1 MNSVRKFLTFG
12 LVSFLLTQTIVA
24 QSIST
29 NAISIQCED
38 QVFGL
43 NADVNEPNC
52 MADIQLRAA
61 AFNDPTCSLSAL
73 ISWIVYVDK
82 DGNGVDDLEFSSFL
96 SPMDVDLTTDSN
108 GNGIVDYYLPPSKEG
123 VSPFIPELKWPASYY
138 SHNISWNAVDS
149 CGNRATCHSI
159 VKVKDL
165 NPPTI
170 GIILT
175 DTLDANGGERKEIM
189 AAQFNAASHDNCTAE
204 DKLWFTFDGAYPV
217 TSLQNMFHY
226 FKGKGINADVNEYN
240 RGIAQYWNPT
250 LNTSSKML
258 ICDGS
263 GNKTVSQQI
272 SVWDEYL
279 NTDSAFVQIFLS
291 RFDCVE
297 NSLVGKVTNIS
308 NQSIPHVLATIE
320 RIGRDEHWYFYFS
333 EEYRL
338 NLFIDW
344 YKVKLDKRNDFR
356 NGITGADL
364 YVLLRHIN
372 GQELLN
378 SPEKLLAADINADG
392 KVTMEDFFELYELS
406 TGIKDTFSNNDSWIF
421 LPSPYSFKDES
432 QPYEIERTALVD
444 LAVQTQQDFTGIKV
458 GDVNQS
464 TLNPK
469 VDEIVSTITLTTD
482 ERWIQKGEEVVASFW
497 FQEKTDLRGWQI
509 NWQINGLNN
518 AVVESSLETQFEEV
532 EFEDISSFI
541 SYAVLNETTNL
552 KKEGEVFRIR
562 GKAERDG
569 LLSSFLSFDKDEG
582 SIIYTGKEV
591 ASNKL
596 LLSYLVP
603 REQRQFEVYE
613 SIPNPFVDAT
623 EIKYYLPS
631 PGEVQYTLYNAS
643 GQVLWD
649 KKHEGNGGR
658 NYLQIKG
665 EDLQKEGLYYV
676 SLRYKDQVKT
686 KPVIFER

>member
-1 MNSVRKFLTFG
+1 MNSVKKLLTFG
-12 LVSFLLTQTIVA
+12 LVSILLTQTNVA
-24 QSIST
+24 QTIST

-38 QVFGL
+38 QVFVL

-61 AFNDPTCSLSAL
+61 AYNDPTCTSSAL

-82 DGNGVDDLEFSSFL
+82 DGNGVDDLEFSSFVNP
-96 SPMDVDLTTDSN
+96 SDVDLTTDSN
-108 GNGIVDYYLPPSKEG
+108 GNGIRDYYLPPSKEG
-123 VSPFIPELKWPASYY
+123 EAPSIPEWQWPASFNN
-138 SHNISWNAVDS
+138 HKIMWVAVDS

-170 GIILT
+170 DIILT
-175 DTLDANGGERKEIM
+175 DTLDANGGERKEIV
-189 AAQFNAASHDNCTAE
+189 AAQFNAASNDNCTA
-204 DKLWFTFDGAYPV
+204 DGKLWFTFDGAYPV
-217 TSLQNMFHY
+217 TSLQNKLHY
-226 FKGKGINADVNEYN
+226 FKGKGINADINEYN
-240 RGIAQYWNPT
+240 RGIAQYWNPA

-279 NTDSAFVQIFLS
+279 NTDTAFVQIFLS

-297 NSLVGKVTNIS
+297 NCLSGKVTNLS

-320 RIGRDEHWYFYFS
+320 RIGRDEHWYFFFS

-344 YKVKLDKRNDFR
+344 FKVKLNKRNDFR

-364 YVLLRHIN
+364 FILLRHIN

-469 VDEIVSTITLTTD
+469 IDEIVSTITLTTD

-497 FQEKTDLRGWQI
+497 FQEKIDLSGWQI

-518 AVVESSLETQFEEV
+518 VVVESSLETRFEGF
-532 EFEDISSFI
+532 EFKDVSSFI
-541 SYAVLNETTNL
+541 SCAVLNETTAV
-552 KKEGEVFRIR
+552 KKDGEVLRVR
-562 GKAERDG
+562 GRAERDG
-569 LLSSFLSFDKDEG
+569 
-582 SIIYTGKEV
+582 
-591 ASNKL
+591 
-596 LLSYLVP
+596 
-603 REQRQFEVYE
+603 
-613 SIPNPFVDAT
+613 
-623 EIKYYLPS
+623 
-631 PGEVQYTLYNAS
+631 
-643 GQVLWD
+643 
-649 KKHEGNGGR
+649 
-658 NYLQIKG
+658 
-665 EDLQKEGLYYV
+665 
-676 SLRYKDQVKT
+676 
-686 KPVIFER
+686 